1 MNVGYPILFL
11 WGKCDHINFD
21 LNGSSTTKHRVSN
34 SCIVSLSQTF
44 YFHSKSVFWAWIL
57 DPYLIIHEKSQ
68 LIWAWNYT
76 HGLDKIIHLSS
87 LGFEIWQLAPMDQ
100 ILVFQVNFKS
110 TRAYCLF
117 VKQNVDWGFVL
128 GWCLINSTN
137 VLIPYFH
144 FGLKDTTIRFE
155 TGLHSSTN
163 NIDKNQ
169 FSFCCQTRNWVWT
182 TIFVGYNYLLAIKL
196 GP

>member
-1 MNVGYPILFL
+1 MWPHKLSFERFFYHQTQSLKLLHCVTFSDILF
-11 WGKCDHINFD
+11 
-21 LNGSSTTKHRVSN
+21 
-34 SCIVSLSQTF
+34 SL
-44 YFHSKSVFWAWIL
+44 KVRLLAWIL

-117 VKQNVDWGFVL
+117 VKENVDWGFVL

-163 NIDKNQ
+163 NIDK
-169 FSFCCQTRNWVWT
+169 T
-182 TIFVGYNYLLAIKL
+182 G
-196 GP
+196 